1 MMLDMMFLEPHTAG
15 IRVEGSRQQRTDIP
29 HGFFALPHLNEIKN
43 PGWIRNGV
51 LNLLRQMRVAVL
63 TYGNMI
69 EVADPGSRSLKA
81 RFDRQGR
88 ETGEVLLAIQPLLC
102 DCEKNLPVV
111 NYRGR
116 RVGVKHI
123 EPQDQHYCDLRLSRV
138 GIIRLRHS

>member
-1 MMLDMMFLEPHTAG
+1 MMLDMMFLELQAAG
-15 IRVEGSRQQRTDIP
+15 IRVERRRQQRTDVP
-29 HGFFALPHLNEIKN
+29 HGFFALPHLDEIQN
-43 PGWIRNGV
+43 PGGIRNSI

-63 TYGNMI
+63 SYGNMI

-81 RFDRQGR
+81 GFDGEGW

-123 EPQDQHYCDLRLSRV
+123 EPQDQHDCDLRLSRV